1 MGVSFANDEP
11 FESYRARLK
20 EHFVMTREAGVIEV
34 RMHENGESPRW
45 SYELHRALPQMFAA
59 IGQDRENELLILTS
73 TGDHWLTEFNA
84 ESYGISQ
91 EEFLKRCYDLWY
103 LDGTKLQENLLWGLE
118 IPIIAA
124 VNGLGFHYEIPLL
137 ADLTICTPG
146 TRFMESHLAFDSVP
160 GDANYLVLQELLGIK
175 RANYVALLGT
185 GIEAKEALSLGLVN
199 EVVPLD
205 ELMPRARE
213 LAAGVMKNSRIVRR
227 LTTQVMRRRWKR
239 LFTDDFNM
247 HFGFELF
254 AATVAETRHDN
265 ETVNQL
271 KAKIAADRLKGG
283 T

>member
-1 MGVSFANDEP
+1 MVKFVQDEP
-11 FESYRARLK
+11 FESYSARFA

-34 RMHENGESPRW
+34 RMHENNEAPRW

-59 IGQDRENELLILTS
+59 VGQDRENECLILTS
-73 TGDHWLTEFNA
+73 TGDSWLTEFNA

-103 LDGTKLQENLLWGLE
+103 LDGTKLQENLIWGLE
-118 IPIIAA
+118 IPVVAA
-124 VNGLGFHYEIPLL
+124 INGLGFHYEIPLL
-137 ADLTICTPG
+137 ADLTICVTG

-160 GDANYLVLQELLGIK
+160 GDANYLVLQELIGVK

-185 GIEAKEALSLGLVN
+185 GIEAEEALQLGMVN
-199 EVVPLD
+199 EVVSRD
-205 ELMPRARE
+205 QLMLRARE
-213 LAAGVMKNSRIVRR
+213 LAAGIMRNSRVVRR

-265 ETVNQL
+265 NTVNEL
-271 KAKIAADRLKGG
+271 KAKIGADRARRG
-283 T
+283 